1 MCVTESLYIQHKL
14 ILCKSTTLQLKKL
27 FIKMVTQPYE

>member
-14 ILCKSTTLQLKKL
+14 ILCKSTTLQLKKTVYKDGYTAL
-27 FIKMVTQPYE
+27 